1 VQEVVDE
8 RLAAAGVRLLLLR
21 DDLRHPDLP
30 GGKWRKL
37 KHNLDAAAGRPIL
50 TFGGAWSNHIRA
62 TAFLG
67 HERGFP
73 TIGVIRGEE
82 RPTPVLESAIRHG
95 MTLKYVS
102 RSEYRG
108 KGDAAFVARLRDEF
122 GEFHLVPEGGANA
135 YGVRGCAELPGEIDD
150 DFDVFCCAVGTG
162 TMLAGAASGL
172 RGGQR
177 AVGFSVLKGGAFLRD
192 DVVKLQEGAGVRS
205 DNWVVEADF
214 HFGGYARRTQ
224 ALDAFVEDFEG
235 RHGVALDRI
244 YEGKMMYGMF
254 ELARRGE
261 IGGTVVALIA

>member
-1 VQEVVDE
+1 MDE
-8 RLAAAGVRLLLLR
+8 RLTSMGVRLLLLR

-73 TIGVIRGEE
+73 TVGVIRGEE
-82 RPTPVLESAIRHG
+82 RPTPVLESAARHG

-102 RSEYRG
+102 RGEYRG
-108 KGDAAFVARLRDEF
+108 KGEAAFVARLRDEF
-122 GEFHLVPEGGANA
+122 GDFHLVPEGGANA
-135 YGVRGCAELPGEIDD
+135 YGVRGCAELPREIEH
-150 DFDVFCCAVGTG
+150 DFDVFCCASGTG
-162 TMLAGAASGL
+162 TMLAGVASGL
-172 RGGQR
+172 GAGQR
-177 AVGFSVLKGGAFLRD
+177 AVGFAVLKGGAFLRD
-192 DVVKLQEGAGVRS
+192 DVGRLQRSAGLRS
-205 DNWVVEADF
+205 ENWTIETDF

-224 ALDAFVEDFEG
+224 ALDAFADDFDR

-244 YEGKMMYGMF
+244 YEGKMMYGLF
-254 ELARRGE
+254 ELVRRGE